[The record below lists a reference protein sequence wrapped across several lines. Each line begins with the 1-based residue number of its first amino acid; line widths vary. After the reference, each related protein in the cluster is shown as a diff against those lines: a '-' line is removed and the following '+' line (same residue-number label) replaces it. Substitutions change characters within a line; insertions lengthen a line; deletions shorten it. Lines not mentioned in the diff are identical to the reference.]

1 MTDKR
6 TGKLSRQKYLP
17 GNEPESL
24 TKYRHIY
31 LEIKIKLLHIRLE
44 NTIIYSSK
52 LYLRSFGEFNAH
64 QKCEGA
70 SAVIFFKYCLVIGI
84 IWPILDSHPAL
95 SWLLACSA
103 AYFTIMLYHIPYIWI
118 LIQFLWT
125 ICMLSWMPRAR
136 LICSAAALHWV

>member
-52 LYLRSFGEFNAH
+52 LYLTSFGEFNAH

-70 SAVIFFKYCLVIGI
+70 SAVIFFKYCFVIGI
-84 IWPILDSHPAL
+84 I
-95 SWLLACSA
+95 
-103 AYFTIMLYHIPYIWI
+103 
-118 LIQFLWT
+118 
-125 ICMLSWMPRAR
+125 
-136 LICSAAALHWV
+136 